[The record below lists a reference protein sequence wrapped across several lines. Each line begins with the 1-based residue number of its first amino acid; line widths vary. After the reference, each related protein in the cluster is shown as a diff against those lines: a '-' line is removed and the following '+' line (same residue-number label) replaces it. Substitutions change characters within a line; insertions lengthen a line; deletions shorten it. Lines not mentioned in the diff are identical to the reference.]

1 MHSKLIS
8 IYDHIVEDIVIVVA
22 DVDDDVEGRLDT
34 VVSAPDS
41 QSVRREFEPRQRIR
55 LFPLVRHSLLSIGLF
70 RPYGL
75 TFN

>member
-41 QSVRREFEPRQRIR
+41 QSVRR
-55 LFPLVRHSLLSIGLF
+55 
-70 RPYGL
+70 
-75 TFN
+75 